1 MSDSTHGGRRG
12 GAGPKPKYNE
22 PTVQTA
28 IRLPASMADWIIAE
42 ALRRGVSRSD
52 VIVEMLRAECARG

>member
-1 MSDSTHGGRRG
+1 VSDSTHGGRRD

>member
-1 MSDSTHGGRRG
+1 MINNTHGGRRD
-12 GAGPKPKYNE
+12 GAGPKQKHGE

-28 IRLPASMADWIIAE
+28 VRLPGSLFAWVELE

>member
-1 MSDSTHGGRRG
+1 VSDSTHGGRRD

-28 IRLPASMADWIIAE
+28 IRLPASMADWIITE
-42 ALRRGVSRSD
+42 AARRGVSRSD